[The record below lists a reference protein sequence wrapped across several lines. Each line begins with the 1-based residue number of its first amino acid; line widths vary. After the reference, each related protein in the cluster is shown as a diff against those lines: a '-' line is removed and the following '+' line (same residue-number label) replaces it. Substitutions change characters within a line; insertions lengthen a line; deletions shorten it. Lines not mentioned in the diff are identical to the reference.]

1 MRILITNDDGIT
13 APGLAVIEAIAAD
26 LVGPDGEVWVVA
38 PAFEQSGVSH
48 CISYIHPMLI
58 QKMGARRY
66 AVEGSPADCILA
78 GLFEVLK
85 DNPPDLI
92 LSGVNRGHN
101 VAEDTLY
108 SGTIG
113 GAIEATLHGFKA
125 IAMSQYYGRGS
136 AALDDPFDAARMHG
150 ADICRRL
157 LKDAKWHDQPYGVF
171 YNINFPS
178 VPAKQTKGIKATAQG
193 QRPRGAFGVEP
204 HTAPNGRRYLW
215 ISANP
220 ENLSSPPG
228 SDAREAAENWI
239 TITPLRADMTAH
251 DVISDI
257 DALF

>member
-26 LVGPDGEVWVVA
+26 LAGPDGEVWVVA

-48 CISYIHPMLI
+48 CISYIRPMLI
-58 QKMGARRY
+58 QKMGERRY

-78 GLFEVLK
+78 GLHEVLK

-125 IAMSQYYGRGS
+125 IAMSQYYSRDN
-136 AALDDPFDAARMHG
+136 ALLDEPFDAALKHG
-150 ADICRRL
+150 ADVCRRL
-157 LKDAKWHDQPYGVF
+157 IEGAKWHDKPYGVF
-171 YNINFPS
+171 YNVNFPAI
-178 VPAKQTKGIKATAQG
+178 PASQTKGIKATVQG
-193 QRPRGAFGVEP
+193 QRPVGAFGVEP
-204 HTAPNGRRYLW
+204 TTAPNGRRYLW

-220 ENLSSPPG
+220 ENSSSPKG
-228 SDAREAAENWI
+228 SDAREAAEDWI
-239 TITPLRADMTAH
+239 TVTPLRADMTAH
-251 DVISDI
+251 DVVSDLE
-257 DALF
+257 ALF